1 MKHIK
6 TAALDLGQPT
16 PESSLIK
23 FKLYH
28 RLIDEFSKTFNLT
41 AISGWA
47 KIRDQLFIRSLRIAS
62 QQGGNIPP
70 GDWFDGKTLLDVGT
84 GAGIPG
90 IPLKIIFPKLNITLL
105 DSNKKKCFFLEKVI
119 RELELEKIKIVN
131 ERAEILARN
140 VKFREKYDVVTA
152 RGLAPLAVLIELC
165 MPFVSI
171 GGTAI
176 FPKGNNISQ
185 EITKAHYAAEKL
197 GSAPPIYTSISNP
210 GSSAPD
216 KMVYFLKISPTPN
229 YYPRRPGIPKKKPL
243 GNSI

>member
-28 RLIDEFSKTFNLT
+28 RLIEEFSKKFNLT

-47 KIRDQLFIRSLRIAS
+47 KIREQLFIRSLRIAS

-119 RELELEKIKIVN
+119 RELELDKIKVVN
-131 ERAEILARN
+131 ERAEILAHN

-185 EITKAHYAAEKL
+185 EITKAHYGAEKL

-210 GSSAPD
+210 GSSPPD

-229 YYPRRPGIPKKKPL
+229 HYPRRPGIPRKKPL
-243 GNSI
+243 GNNI